1 MSQLL
6 NLIEQAKRRR
16 GINELFNGSDNEP
29 PNRQD
34 FPMTASQRPFEEL
47 LHELDLLLVRNADQL
62 EAQSTIVIN
71 ELEDLVS
78 LL

>member
-1 MSQLL
+1 
-6 NLIEQAKRRR
+6 
-16 GINELFNGSDNEP
+16 
-29 PNRQD
+29 
-34 FPMTASQRPFEEL
+34 MTASQRPFEEL